1 MILPP
6 FPTPSRW
13 QEVGAIQLYYD
24 ESFWSTG
31 RMTSVPSGV
40 TTTDNDIYA
49 THYVQTTIGGNGR
62 VDDIIVAA
70 NVQSGTVLTSVG
82 LIVPTDEVIDGATI
96 SGGDDAVLEE
106 VLTLNDFW
114 TTRLSKTMSKM
125 KKKRHIARRRMM
137 RKERKAVK
145 STHPM

>member
-31 RMTSVPSGV
+31 RMISVPSGV
-40 TTTDNDIYA
+40 TTTDNDNF
-49 THYVQTTIGGNGR
+49 THYVQTTFGGNGR
-62 VDDIIVAA
+62 IDDTIVAA

-82 LIVPTDEVIDGATI
+82 SIVPTDGVIDGATI

-145 STHPM
+145 STHPL

>member
-1 MILPP
+1 M
-6 FPTPSRW
+6 
-13 QEVGAIQLYYD
+13 GAIQLYYD

-31 RMTSVPSGV
+31 RMISVPSGV
-40 TTTDNDIYA
+40 TTTDNDTYA
-49 THYVQTTIGGNGR
+49 THYVQTSIGGNGR
-62 VDDIIVAA
+62 VDDTIVAA

-82 LIVPTDEVIDGATI
+82 SIVSTDEVIDGATI

>member
-1 MILPP
+1 M
-6 FPTPSRW
+6 
-13 QEVGAIQLYYD
+13 GAIQLYYD

-31 RMTSVPSGV
+31 RTTSVPSGV
-40 TTTDNDIYA
+40 MTTDNDIYA

>member
-1 MILPP
+1 M
-6 FPTPSRW
+6 
-13 QEVGAIQLYYD
+13 GAIQLYYD

-31 RMTSVPSGV
+31 RTTSVPSGV